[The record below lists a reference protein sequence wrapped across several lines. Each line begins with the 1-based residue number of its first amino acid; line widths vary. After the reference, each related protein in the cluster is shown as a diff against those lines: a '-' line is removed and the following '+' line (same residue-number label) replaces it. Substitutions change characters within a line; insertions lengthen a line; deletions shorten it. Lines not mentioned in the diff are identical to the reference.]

1 MLRKAAVLVVVVLA
15 LCGSAS
21 AGVLSATD
29 IQRLRDYE
37 QFVIPADREIP
48 QLRDMAARIDTLVAM
63 VEGPGDAIDGGRRS
77 DFRSLLRDL
86 PNIGGP
92 TLEKMLSSLNAIQDP
107 GIFARPEWVAML
119 NEVKAE
125 AEEHL
130 AYDSEVLKAYQRS
143 TAAGAPGVG
152 PSFIR
157 WEERPNA
164 GVHWTRLQEMLGRA
178 H

>member
-1 MLRKAAVLVVVVLA
+1 MLRKAAVLAVAVLA
-15 LCGSAS
+15 LCGPAS

-48 QLRDMAARIDTLVAM
+48 QLRDMAARIDALATRI
-63 VEGPGDAIDGGRRS
+63 EGPGDAIDGASHFDVR
-77 DFRSLLRDL
+77 FLLRDL
-86 PNIGGP
+86 PDIGGP
-92 TLEKMLSSLNAIQDP
+92 TLAKMLWSLHAIQDP
-107 GIFARPEWVAML
+107 GIFARPEWAAML
-119 NEVKAE
+119 NEVRAE
-125 AEEHL
+125 AEERL

-143 TAAGAPGVG
+143 TAAGAPGLA

-164 GVHWTRLQEMLGRA
+164 AVHWTRLQEILGRA